1 MAPAQYSGLLVD
13 TSYVFLLYLTML
25 RKINFM
31 LLLYT
36 DQWPRTASGWPSTSG
51 TTASVAFIRRQK
63 IYIGHVGDSGIVLGY
78 EDQSKYNIVIVNM
91 YCGMVIMI
99 SYP

>member
-1 MAPAQYSGLLVD
+1 M
-13 TSYVFLLYLTML
+13 SYWIILSYFSLHKLSHP
-25 RKINFM
+25 IA
-31 LLLYT
+31 

-78 EDQSKYNIVIVNM
+78 EEPGKFRLTDSLSILI
-91 YCGMVIMI
+91 I
-99 SYP
+99 SLYTLFPLYSISFGLREGELK